1 MFSLNLRFQI
11 IAFRA
16 FRLWRAY
23 VDVTTLKQEK
33 LLLVIS
39 NGHFINE
46 QMLRTLTKWNMKGYF
61 HTNKNQVI
69 RVSRLISFSAKILL
83 KLGFCY
89 FYARAN
95 FQREVTFMS
104 NFKNE
109 KLCSFSS
116 YLTGRK
122 QRVVIN
128 GQVSE
133 WLSVLAGVP
142 QGSILGPLLFLIYIN
157 DIVEN

>member
-1 MFSLNLRFQI
+1 MEYERVFSYQQKPSYQSFEIDIILRQNFI
-11 IAFRA
+11 KVRVLLFRS
-16 FRLWRAY
+16 
-23 VDVTTLKQEK
+23 D
-33 LLLVIS
+33 
-39 NGHFINE
+39 
-46 QMLRTLTKWNMKGYF
+46 
-61 HTNKNQVI
+61 
-69 RVSRLISFSAKILL
+69 
-83 KLGFCY
+83 
-89 FYARAN
+89 AN

-133 WLSVLAGVP
+133 WLSALAGVP